1 MSDKNKNHNSKSLVV
16 SAQKKVLSQLS
27 ANKSVQKQFLDEE
40 QNRLLQLFHDLSYE
54 YLCIQQNV
62 SSIEN
67 KKEREKE
74 EANVKQTVHK
84 VHKDLIKLTVKISV
98 LAGQKQLTGEELDA
112 LMQLREVFH
121 KFVMTFVTYN
131 QMPDCYNRT
140 IILDQLAGMKDTL
153 NNIISRPLSE
163 KSGLRLD
170 NVFNF
175 FMDPKYLDAIFN
187 RATQHKIIMEQICE
201 ILQNLLTNKLI

>member
-1 MSDKNKNHNSKSLVV
+1 M
-16 SAQKKVLSQLS
+16 LSQLS

-98 LAGQKQLTGEELDA
+98 LAGQKQLTGKSLWEGGSARGEAETSAADIGFSRGGGSFFFRSTKL
-112 LMQLREVFH
+112 
-121 KFVMTFVTYN
+121 
-131 QMPDCYNRT
+131 T
-140 IILDQLAGMKDTL
+140 I
-153 NNIISRPLSE
+153 
-163 KSGLRLD
+163 
-170 NVFNF
+170 
-175 FMDPKYLDAIFN
+175 Y
-187 RATQHKIIMEQICE
+187 
-201 ILQNLLTNKLI
+201 